1 MIGDNTMEL
10 HFIFWALYSL
20 VSFAVSA
27 WVYNNFIQEKTLKS
41 IATFVFL
48 TLIAVL
54 CVWMQDIL
62 FIEAI
67 YTTLLLCN
75 LFLMIVLYFHK
86 DLKEYLDE
94 DIE

>member
-1 MIGDNTMEL
+1 MQVHI
-10 HFIFWALYSL
+10 IFWALYSL
-20 VSFAVSA
+20 ISFAVSA

-54 CVWMQDIL
+54 CIWIQDIL

-75 LFLMIVLYFHK
+75 LFLMMVLYFHK

>member
-1 MIGDNTMEL
+1 MEL

-20 VSFAVSA
+20 ISFAVSA

-54 CVWMQDIL
+54 CVWIQDIL
-62 FIEAI
+62 CIEAI

-86 DLKEYLDE
+86 DLKEYFDE

>member
-1 MIGDNTMEL
+1 MEL

-20 VSFAVSA
+20 ISFAVSA

-67 YTTLLLCN
+67 NTTLLLCN

>member
-1 MIGDNTMEL
+1 MEL

-20 VSFAVSA
+20 ISFAVSA

-54 CVWMQDIL
+54 CIWIQDIL

>member
-1 MIGDNTMEL
+1 MEL

-20 VSFAVSA
+20 ISFAVSA

-54 CVWMQDIL
+54 CIWIQDIL

-75 LFLMIVLYFHK
+75 LFLMMVLYFHK
-86 DLKEYLDE
+86 DLKEYFDE

>member
-1 MIGDNTMEL
+1 MEL

-20 VSFAVSA
+20 ISFAVSA
-27 WVYNNFIQEKTLKS
+27 WVYNNFIQERTLKS

-48 TLIAVL
+48 IAIALL
-54 CVWMQDIL
+54 CIWVQDII

-75 LFLMIVLYFHK
+75 LFLMVILYFHR
-86 DLKEYLDE
+86 DLKEALDE

>member
-1 MIGDNTMEL
+1 MEL

-20 VSFAVSA
+20 ISFAVSA

-54 CVWMQDIL
+54 CIWIQDIL

-75 LFLMIVLYFHK
+75 LFLMMVLYFHK

>member
-1 MIGDNTMEL
+1 MEL

-20 VSFAVSA
+20 ISFAVSA

-54 CVWMQDIL
+54 CVWIQDIL

-75 LFLMIVLYFHK
+75 LFLMVVLYFHK
-86 DLKEYLDE
+86 DLEEYFDE